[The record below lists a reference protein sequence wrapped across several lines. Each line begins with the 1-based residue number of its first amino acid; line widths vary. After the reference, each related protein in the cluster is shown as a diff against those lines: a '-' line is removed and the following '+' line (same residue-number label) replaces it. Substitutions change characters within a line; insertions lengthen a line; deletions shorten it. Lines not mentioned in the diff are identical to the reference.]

1 MEDGC
6 GSSLADPETAS
17 YKPDMISFPWWV
29 VVLVVVS
36 IYWPITV
43 MVAAAIVMTAFVG
56 TKSVG
61 WRLAWSALALLIV
74 APVIWFYSLT

>member
-1 MEDGC
+1 
-6 GSSLADPETAS
+6 
-17 YKPDMISFPWWV
+17 MISFSWWV
-29 VVLVVVS
+29 AVIVIMS

-43 MVAAAIVMTAFVG
+43 MVAVAIVMTGFMG

-61 WRLAWSALALLIV
+61 WRVAWSALALLIV

>member
-1 MEDGC
+1 
-6 GSSLADPETAS
+6 
-17 YKPDMISFPWWV
+17 MISFPWWV
-29 VVLVVVS
+29 AVLVIMS

-43 MVAAAIVMTAFVG
+43 MVAAAILMTAFLG

-61 WRLAWSALALLIV
+61 WRIAWSALAILLV

>member
-1 MEDGC
+1 
-6 GSSLADPETAS
+6 
-17 YKPDMISFPWWV
+17 MISFPWWV
-29 VVLVVVS
+29 AVLFVMS

-43 MVAAAIVMTAFVG
+43 MVAAAIVMMAFLG

-61 WRLAWSALALLIV
+61 WRVAWSVVAILIV